1 MKDQRRETG
10 LVDMMTAMNDFL
22 DKLWSMEFGAALLG
36 ALAGGAF
43 TILGSWLQARSA
55 NRATALAQAQ
65 ANAQRAFDTLTELKV
80 YMEAQT
86 FVGRGTHGTRT
97 EWNRQRKT
105 LITTANSSIMLLP
118 DAYTETRGPAL
129 MLLQMIKEWYGD
141 PEWREYEAE
150 TNLLL
155 SEALNFLGLFVR
167 GSAVP
172 EKREMTEVI
181 AETLGQYRRKWMTA
195 ELEDLAREAEN
206 SGLDE
211 EDQERANQLRH
222 ALGILPQQG
231 PDPDAATGPAQ
242 APGTQ

>member
-1 MKDQRRETG
+1 
-10 LVDMMTAMNDFL
+10 MMIGMNEFL

-43 TILGSWLQARSA
+43 TILGSWFQARSA

-65 ANAQRAFDTLTELKV
+65 ANAQRAFDTLTELRV
-80 YMEAQT
+80 YLEAQT
-86 FVGRGTHGTRT
+86 FLGRGTHETRA

-105 LITTANSSIMLLP
+105 LIATANSSIMLLP
-118 DAYTETRGPAL
+118 DVYKETRGPAL
-129 MLLQMIKEWYGD
+129 MLLRMIKEWRGD

-155 SEALNFLGLFVR
+155 SEALKFLGLFVR

-181 AETLGQYRRKWMTA
+181 AETIGQYRRQWMTA
-195 ELEDLAREAEN
+195 ELEDLARDAER

-211 EDQERANQLRH
+211 EDQARADQLRH
-222 ALGILPQQG
+222 ALALLPQQS
-231 PDPDAATGPAQ
+231 PNPDAAASPAQ
-242 APGTQ
+242 APGAQ

>member
-1 MKDQRRETG
+1 
-10 LVDMMTAMNDFL
+10 MMTAMNDLL

-55 NRATALAQAQ
+55 NRATVLAQAQ

-105 LITTANSSIMLLP
+105 LIATANSSIMLLP
-118 DAYTETRGPAL
+118 DAYMETRGPAL
-129 MLLQMIKEWYGD
+129 TLLRMIKEWYGD
-141 PEWREYEAE
+141 PEWREYEVE

-181 AETLGQYRRKWMTA
+181 AETLGQHRRHWMIA

-222 ALGILPQQG
+222 ALGLLPQQG
-231 PDPDAATGPAQ
+231 PDPDAATSPAQ